1 MQSWVKHYCCRVNED
16 VSLSPLWTCVAPVC
30 QETKTN
36 KMETAVAHLTEDF
49 IFYLTKTVS
58 ETSGIQH
65 CCDEA

>member
-49 IFYLTKTVS
+49 IFYLNFKLQNCQRNKWDSTLL
-58 ETSGIQH
+58 
-65 CCDEA
+65 